1 MKKTVFYLA
10 IIIFTWASCMP
21 YEEDTQTS
29 IKLDY
34 SKKELQQLMDFKDK
48 RQTDSLSTYLDSRN
62 PTFRY
67 VAALGIASSKDTTAL
82 ELLYPLLSDPVDN
95 VRAAAAFA
103 VGQIGDTLSTPKL
116 LAAFNGKDSL
126 RQYNNANSQILEAV
140 GKCGKKAQL
149 AALATVDTYNEKDTL
164 LLLGQ
169 TRGIYRFAL
178 RKIIHSA
185 GTKLMMKYA
194 TDEKYPYEV
203 RLMGAQYLHRAK
215 GIEIDSSIAQLCT
228 SIKEEA
234 NPNIRMALV
243 TGIAKSKMDFARDS
257 LISLFKTEEDYR
269 VKCNIIRAFS
279 FFEYVDVA
287 NTVFNA
293 LNDENPHVGYA
304 AAEYFYYN
312 GKSDDGKIYRNI
324 ARQTT
329 DWHLKAKL
337 YAASNKNLSV
347 YYTQAKSTNTLEL
360 TRLFNETENIQ
371 TKVAVLDAMSEF
383 EWTYPQMKSLGLDN
397 ENPIL
402 KTAGTNGLAKIIQSE
417 NFDKVFGL
425 GKNRV
430 KNEIRA
436 YLVEAIKS
444 KDAGSIA
451 VASSAIADP
460 QMNFKTF
467 FAETG
472 GALFLD
478 TILQELPLPREIET
492 YKELERAIHTIKGIK
507 KKSNIRPD
515 YNHPIEWD
523 MVEVLNSRTRG
534 IIQTNKGK
542 IVVEFFSQSSPG
554 SASNFIRLTKDGYY
568 DGKIIHR
575 VVPNFVVQGGCN
587 RGDGYGSEDFSIR
600 SEFSNLYYNDEGYLG
615 MASAGNDTESTQW
628 FITHSPTPH
637 LDGNYT
643 IFGKVKEGMD
653 VVHQLEIGDVI
664 EKAVIKF

>member
-1 MKKTVFYLA
+1 MKKAVFYLA
-10 IIIFTWASCMP
+10 IIILTWASCMP
-21 YEEDTQTS
+21 YEEDTETS

-48 RQTDSLSTYLDSRN
+48 RQTDSLKTYLDSRN
-62 PTFRY
+62 PTYRY
-67 VAALGIASSKDTTAL
+67 VAALGIASSKDSNAL

-95 VRAAAAFA
+95 VRGAAAFA

-126 RQYNNANSQILEAV
+126 RQYNNANGQILEAV
-140 GKCGKKAQL
+140 GKCGKIEQL
-149 AALATVDTYNEKDTL
+149 AALATVGTYNEKDTL

-169 TRGIYRFAL
+169 ARGIYRFAL
-178 RKIIHSA
+178 RKIVHPA
-185 GTKLMMKYA
+185 GTKLMMDYA
-194 TDEKYPYEV
+194 INEKYPYEV

-215 GIEIDSSIAQLCT
+215 GIAIDSSIAEICAN
-228 SIKEEA
+228 IKQET

-243 TGIAKSKMDFARDS
+243 TGIAKSKMDFARDT
-257 LISLFKTEEDYR
+257 LISLFNSDDDYR

-287 NTVFNA
+287 NTIFNA
-293 LNDENPHVGYA
+293 LKDKNPHVAYV

-312 GKSDDGKIYRNI
+312 GKSDDGKIYKNI
-324 ARQTT
+324 AKEAA
-329 DWHLKAKL
+329 DWRLKAKL

-347 YYTQAKSTNTLEL
+347 YYTQAKSSNTLEL
-360 TRLFNETENIQ
+360 TNLFNETENIHE
-371 TKVAVLDAMSEF
+371 KVAILDAMAEF
-383 EWTYPQMKSLGLDN
+383 EWTYPQMKALGLDN
-397 ENPIL
+397 ENPVL
-402 KTAGTNGLAKIIQSE
+402 KTAGSNGLAKIIQSE
-417 NFDKVFGL
+417 SFDQVFGI

-430 KNEIRA
+430 RNEISS

-451 VASSAIADP
+451 VAAAVIADP
-460 QMNFKTF
+460 KMNFKTY
-467 FAETG
+467 FAESG
-472 GALFLD
+472 FLFLD
-478 TILQELPLPREIET
+478 TILQALPLPREIET
-492 YKELERAIHTIKGIK
+492 YKELEKAIHTLRDIE
-507 KKSNIRPD
+507 KKSDIRPD

-523 MVEVLNSRTRG
+523 MVEVLSSRTRG

-542 IVVEFFSQSSPG
+542 IVVEFFPQSSPG
-554 SASNFIRLTKDGYY
+554 STSNFIRLTKDGYY
-568 DGKIIHR
+568 DGKVIHR

-653 VVHQLEIGDVI
+653 IVHKLQIGDKI
-664 EKAVIKF
+664 EKAVIRF